1 MADFEFDAQVGRLFS
16 EAPGFSDADGF
27 ARRVESRLARSWM
40 VRRLAIGLA
49 GIAGGVVAAAQMLGG
64 HLWQAVGG
72 VATVSSQA
80 VTRGSQAVSQLK
92 VLNDLPIGGEVLWMA
107 LGLAVLAI
115 VLMAARSLE
124 EF

>member
-1 MADFEFDAQVGRLFS
+1 MADSEFDAQLGRLFS
-16 EAPGFSDADGF
+16 ETPGFPDADGF
-27 ARRVESRLARSWM
+27 ARRVEGRLARSWT

-49 GIAGGVVAAAQMLGG
+49 GIAGGPVAAAQMLGR

-72 VATVSSQA
+72 VTAASSQ
-80 VTRGSQAVSQLK
+80 VVMRSGQALGQLK
-92 VLNDLPIGGEVLWMA
+92 VLNDLPIGGEVLWMG
-107 LGLAVLAI
+107 LGLAVLAV

>member
-1 MADFEFDAQVGRLFS
+1 MADSEFDAQVGRLFS
-16 EAPGFSDADGF
+16 EIPSFADADGF
-27 ARRVESRLARSWM
+27 AHRVERRLARSWT

-49 GIAGGVVAAAQMLGG
+49 GIAGGVVAAAQMLGS

-72 VATVSSQA
+72 VATVSSQV
-80 VTRGSQAVSQLK
+80 VTRSGQAIGQLK
-92 VLNDLPIGGEVLWMA
+92 VLNDLPIGGEVLWMG

>member
-1 MADFEFDAQVGRLFS
+1 MADSEFDAQVGRLFS
-16 EAPGFSDADGF
+16 EIPSFADADGF
-27 ARRVESRLARSWM
+27 ARRVESRLARSWT

-49 GIAGGVVAAAQMLGG
+49 GIAGGVVEAAQMLGS

-72 VATVSSQA
+72 VATVSSQV
-80 VTRGSQAVSQLK
+80 VTRSGQAIGQLK
-92 VLNDLPIGGEVLWMA
+92 VLNDLPIGGEVLWMG